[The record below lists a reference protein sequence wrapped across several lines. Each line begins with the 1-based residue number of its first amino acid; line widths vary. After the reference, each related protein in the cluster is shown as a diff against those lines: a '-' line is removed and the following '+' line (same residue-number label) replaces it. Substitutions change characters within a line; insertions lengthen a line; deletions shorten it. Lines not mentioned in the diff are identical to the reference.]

1 MPEGTFLP
9 YEGDASNFP
18 GIAQPKSNKLVYP
31 PRTNIK
37 VDGDIVG
44 FIMQMDENQSSRVE
58 RIRHL
63 NFADAGRIVEQIEG
77 PVDYTLNI
85 RGFVLYASNVLGR
98 ATGQATGAEE
108 SPTFPESAGTTG
120 SMISCLEWVSK
131 KRPDIT
137 TEFIHPGNPDVKFE
151 ITYYKCAI
159 TGKSSTISLADLYIT
174 ETVNLQ
180 PTYVTGSSN
189 VAVPTEPEPLAGED
203 E

>member
-1 MPEGTFLP
+1 MPEFLP

-18 GIAQPKSNKLVYP
+18 GIAQPKTNKLVYP

-37 VDGDIVG
+37 VDGEIVG
-44 FIMQMDENQSSRVE
+44 FIMQMDENQTSRVE

-63 NFADAGRIVEQIEG
+63 NYADAGRIVEQIEG
-77 PVDYTLNI
+77 PVDYTLNV
-85 RGFVLYASNVLGR
+85 RGFVLHASNVLAR
-98 ATGQATGAEE
+98 VMGQASGAEE
-108 SPTFPESAGTTG
+108 TPVFPTPGGSTGT
-120 SMISCLEWVSK
+120 MIPSLEWISK

-151 ITYYKCAI
+151 ITYHKCAVS
-159 TGKSSTISLADLYIT
+159 GKSSTITLADLFIT

-180 PTYVTGSSN
+180 PTYVTGSTN
-189 VAVPTEPEPLAGED
+189 VNVTSEPEPLIGED